1 MLKGI
6 DVSTVQGT
14 IAWKKVKQQAGVD
27 FAMIKA
33 TQGRGEGASTKKLNV
48 FRDSQFIRNISSAY
62 AAGVAC
68 GVYHYFTATTAAEVD
83 REAQFFID
91 TIRPYRDKIELWAAV
106 DVESEVYLKNL
117 TRTQLTAL
125 VSRFLRKVS
134 AAGFAVML
142 YANPNFLFYRFE
154 PGAFDDTPL
163 WLAHWGVSKP
173 YADTKPK
180 IWQFGAGRIEGIQT
194 DVDHNYGYFSL
205 NNLHL
210 AKFTVGEKYTVKA
223 GDVYVNGKAVPE
235 RLIGQEYTIQQV
247 GSDRI
252 LLREILSWVKV

>member
-14 IAWKKVKQQAGVD
+14 IAWSKVKRAGVD

-33 TQGRGEGASTKKLNV
+33 SQGRGESATTKNLTV
-48 FRDSQFIRNISSAY
+48 FKDSQFVKNISSAY
-62 AAGVAC
+62 AAGIAC

-91 TIRPYRDKIELWAAV
+91 TIRPYRDKISLWAAV

-117 TRTQLTAL
+117 TRIQLTAL

-154 PGAFDDTPL
+154 PGAFDETPL

-173 YADTKPK
+173 YAGTNPK
-180 IWQFGAGRIEGIQT
+180 IWQFGAGRIEGIRT
-194 DVDHNYGYFSL
+194 EVDHNYGYFL
-205 NNLHL
+205 LEDLRL

-223 GDVYVNGKAVPE
+223 DDVYTNGKPVPA
-235 RLIGQEYTIQQV
+235 RIVGQEYTIQQV
-247 GSDRI
+247 QNDRI
-252 LLREILSWVKV
+252 LLREILSWVKI